1 MLLNPSFF
9 FYLIPTVSFYLWSH
23 SQRFSSPAWITMSCL
38 PIGLSTTLGQGRI
51 PWTETRLRFQM
62 PSFQP
67 SSALKGIL
75 CFSQCYAMRQ
85 WVFPLGHELS
95 LKATLWRETQG
106 FSWTFITV
114 RLILLN
120 FLSVCRFFFS
130 GWTEMRLAA
139 AVAARPVLTPFFFL
153 FFFWSFKIPTMLRNV
168 EGRLLMLHW
177 VWLWKTGQCNW

>member
-1 MLLNPSFF
+1 MIIKCFWIPL

-38 PIGLSTTLGQGRI
+38 PIGLSTTLGQVRT

-75 CFSQCYAMRQ
+75 CFSQYYAMRE

-95 LKATLWRETQG
+95 LKASLWRETGIFLNIHHSQTN
-106 FSWTFITV
+106 SSPLLECL
-114 RLILLN
+114 LI
-120 FLSVCRFFFS
+120 
-130 GWTEMRLAA
+130 
-139 AVAARPVLTPFFFL
+139 
-153 FFFWSFKIPTMLRNV
+153 FFFWLNWNAFSSSSSSKTCFNTEVLKFLQCFLTWRVVCWRCTERGFEKQGNV
-168 EGRLLMLHW
+168 IDSL
-177 VWLWKTGQCNW
+177 